1 MRQTKKLCAAIMTI
15 LCVTYSHAQI
25 LHFTNDEMQAYA
37 ENYDA
42 IAFRCTISGSDAL
55 AELKMNY
62 SVPNVHQSYLL
73 KLFVERDVRKATYDY
88 TCHDPRER
96 VLNKHRIDSLYMDSV
111 NIRLIPY
118 NDKVAGP
125 IISTAA
131 RLSNAL
137 DLTSQQN
144 DMIIATGLKI
154 ARQLQKNPYYQYD
167 VEVMDSLR
175 SILSNDLIVRIAKS
189 KNYNSAY
196 KRTQNV
202 LDVVK
207 KQGLFKEVKDE
218 DGEINNAMEYYLQE
232 LVLRDI
238 YVGHE
243 NVLRNNLQELWNSQ
257 PQIVRMYES
266 IKTKEKLQKEKNSKK
281 STHLSW

>member
-1 MRQTKKLCAAIMTI
+1 MLCAATLII
-15 LCVTYSHAQI
+15 LRVTYCNAQI
-25 LHFTNDEMQAYA
+25 LHFTNEEMQAYA

-62 SVPNVHQSYLL
+62 SVPSVHQNYLL

-88 TCHDPRER
+88 TCHDPKER
-96 VLNKHRIDSLYMDSV
+96 VLNKHKIDSLYLDSV
-111 NIRLIPY
+111 NIRLIPC
-118 NDKVAGP
+118 NDNIAGP
-125 IISTAA
+125 IISTAV

-144 DMIIATGLKI
+144 DRIIATGLKI

-202 LDVVK
+202 LEIVK

-218 DGEINNAMEYYLQE
+218 DNEINNAMEYYLQE

-243 NVLRNNLQELWNSQ
+243 NVLRNNLQELWNCQ
-257 PQIVRMYES
+257 PQIVRIYES
-266 IKTKEKLQKEKNSKK
+266 IKTKEKLQKEKKTKK
-281 STHLSW
+281 TVQLSW